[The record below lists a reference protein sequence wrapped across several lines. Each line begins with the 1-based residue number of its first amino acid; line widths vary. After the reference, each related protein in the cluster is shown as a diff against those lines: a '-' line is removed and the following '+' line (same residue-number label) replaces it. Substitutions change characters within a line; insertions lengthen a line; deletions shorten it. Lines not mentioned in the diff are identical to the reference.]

1 MNPIANVLLALC
13 GNDMSIDLEVAK
25 KNLPGVNECRIKAIA
40 RMLGICITE
49 SK

>member
-1 MNPIANVLLALC
+1 MSPIANVLLTHC
-13 GNDMSIDLEVAK
+13 GENMSIDLEVAK
-25 KNLPGVNECRIKAIA
+25 KHLPGVNECRIKAVA